1 MSLSI
6 HGTSILFECCLLL
19 LGLNTDLWFISV
31 HSKFIFKMKKL
42 VLLIGAISN
51 TEAHREN
58 YRNTERYG
66 TYQSSYYG
74 NHRDQNH
81 NNRDN
86 NRNRYDVNQFDRQ
99 RSSWSNG
106 FYNRP
111 GKEFS
116 VSLSFYADK
125 LVNNIREI
133 LTRNVQWIWVPVMLW
148 KINEKIS

>member
-86 NRNRYDVNQFDRQ
+86 NRNRYDVNQFDRH

-106 FYNRP
+106 HYNRP
-111 GKEFS
+111 GTEFT
-116 VSLSFYADK
+116 VSLEDK
-125 LVNNIREI
+125 LVTEIREI

>member
-31 HSKFIFKMKKL
+31 HSEFIFKMKKL

-81 NNRDN
+81 NNR
-86 NRNRYDVNQFDRQ
+86 NRYDVNQFDRH

-111 GKEFS
+111 GTEFM
-116 VSLSFYADK
+116 SLLCFYAHK
-125 LVNNIREI
+125 ILNKIRETLI
-133 LTRNVQWIWVPVMLW
+133 RNVQWIWLPVMLW
-148 KINEKIS
+148 KIDEKIS